1 MYGDYIEKFSIEN
14 YRNLTWVYFYR
25 PKLKSVKVKNL
36 LKSKVDS
43 LHFSKAMA
51 EGKAIDLRH
60 FAIRIRKYEG
70 YEDKI
75 SKMLTEEGFAVR
87 ALCVEHK
94 GSRADSVEHFHI
106 AIETT
111 EDLKI
116 PTLRA
121 RMRLL
126 FTSGKG
132 NSHMS
137 LKPWDGNSDYLA
149 YMFHEADA
157 RIVCDK
163 GYSDVDIL
171 QFRKRNDEVK
181 AEFQEKID
189 GGPMGIILQQLK
201 TGELNSR
208 EEEIA
213 MRYCKLRLDEG
224 KYLPDP
230 YQLRRV
236 VNTILA
242 RHLGETF
249 LDTYIQ
255 GVFRQS

>member
-1 MYGDYIEKFSIEN
+1 
-14 YRNLTWVYFYR
+14 
-25 PKLKSVKVKNL
+25 
-36 LKSKVDS
+36 
-43 LHFSKAMA
+43 MA

-60 FAIRIRKYEG
+60 FAIRIRKYDG
-70 YEDKI
+70 YEEKI

-111 EDLKI
+111 SDLKI

-137 LKPWDGNSDYLA
+137 LKPWDSNNDYLA
-149 YMFHEADA
+149 YMFHEPDA
-157 RIVCDK
+157 RIVVEK
-163 GYSDVDIL
+163 GYSEFDIS

-201 TGELNSR
+201 SGELSSR
-208 EEEIA
+208 EDEIA
-213 MRYCKLRLDEG
+213 MRFCKLRLDEG

-236 VNTILA
+236 VNTIMA
-242 RHLGETF
+242 RHLGESF
-249 LDTYIQ
+249 LSSYIA
-255 GVFRQS
+255 GVFRQP